1 MKKNKTEDEIIESII
16 SEETPAQET
25 PVQETPVQETPVQ
38 ETPVQET
45 PVQETPAQETPAQET
60 TQQTAEPTT
69 EKKKETRGRKKKNVS
84 SAKDKFADFKPIEEP
99 AQAQATAEPVYNN
112 LISGYMLLMIID
124 VLMPYLSFLIC
135 KLLLKKEIDW
145 KKIKIG
151 SNDLKEFEPI
161 ADEVAKKISMKIT
174 PEIALTIML
183 GGLYFTKTALVL
195 TETENKKK

>member
-16 SEETPAQET
+16 SEEPTQEPKEEPKEEPTQEPKEEPKEEPAQE
-25 PVQETPVQETPVQ
+25 PKEEPKQE
-38 ETPVQET
+38 
-45 PVQETPAQETPAQET
+45 PAQEPT
-60 TQQTAEPTT
+60 QTAEPTT

-84 SAKDKFADFKPIEEP
+84 SARDKFADFKPIEEP
-99 AQAQATAEPVYNN
+99 AQATAEPVYNN

-151 SNDLKEFEPI
+151 SSDLKEFEPI

>member
-1 MKKNKTEDEIIESII
+1 MKKNKTEDEIILNII
-16 SEETPAQET
+16 SEEPSQEPTPAPEPQPE
-25 PVQETPVQETPVQ
+25 PEP
-38 ETPVQET
+38 
-45 PVQETPAQETPAQET
+45 TPAPEPQPEPEPTPAPEPEPT
-60 TQQTAEPTT
+60 QTAEPTT

-84 SAKDKFADFKPIEEP
+84 SAKDKFAEFKPVDEP

-151 SNDLKEFEPI
+151 SSELKEFEPI

>member
-16 SEETPAQET
+16 SEET
-25 PVQETPVQETPVQ
+25 
-38 ETPVQET
+38 
-45 PVQETPAQETPAQET
+45 AQET
-60 TQQTAEPTT
+60 TPAPEPQPEPEPTPEPQPEPEPTPAPEPEPTQTAEPTT

-84 SAKDKFADFKPIEEP
+84 SARDKFADFKPVEEP